1 MVSLIL
7 KPIPLKKGFSTFQ
20 HSTIPLFHYTRQKL
34 SHRQNTIIFNK
45 LYNFREVNYVPFL
58 RSLYTSSEGSPWI
71 RTVFSLDRSPEVIST
86 PPFGNPN
93 LLAINSFSALLAL
106 PSTGG
111 AVSFTLKT
119 PFSSQIIRF
128 IEDLGNTFTSITVL
142 QWSSFP
148 TVSILSNYLQQFSLW
163 PLGLA
168 NAGLWGLFLKAAR
181 QIFPH
186 LVERP
191 RGFE

>member
-1 MVSLIL
+1 M
-7 KPIPLKKGFSTFQ
+7 KWFSTFQ

-34 SHRQNTIIFNK
+34 SPRQNTIIFNK

-58 RSLYTSSEGSPWI
+58 RRLYTSSEGSPWI
-71 RTVFSLDRSPEVIST
+71 RIVFSLDRFPEIISIPLLGSPNI
-86 PPFGNPN
+86 
-93 LLAINSFSALLAL
+93 LAINSFSALLAW

-111 AVSFTLKT
+111 AVSFTFKT
-119 PFSSQIIRF
+119 PFPSQTIRL

-148 TVSILSNYLQQFSLW
+148 TVSIPSNYPQQFSLW

-168 NAGLWGLFLKAAR
+168 NAEPWGL
-181 QIFPH
+181 
-186 LVERP
+186 
-191 RGFE
+191 